1 MNQPRPL
8 SLRHVFLCLLDP
20 LTPFNYL
27 WVVAALLHL
36 QRQSN
41 LFLKGILM
49 NIVAFL
55 LVGLIAG
62 WLAGKIVDGHGLG
75 VIPDIAIGIVG
86 AFIGG
91 ILSDR
96 IIGEEY
102 GFWGAVLIST
112 LGAII
117 LLILARLI
125 GSGTTRPHAP

>member
-1 MNQPRPL
+1 M
-8 SLRHVFLCLLDP
+8 S
-20 LTPFNYL
+20 
-27 WVVAALLHL
+27 
-36 QRQSN
+36 
-41 LFLKGILM
+41 
-49 NIVAFL
+49 IVAFL

-75 VIPDIAIGIVG
+75 VGPDMAVGIVG

-91 ILSDR
+91 MLSNR

-102 GFWGAVLIST
+102 GFWGAILIST